1 MRYFFPCLLNV
12 DRIPLSNITNIT
24 ISNGRNNVFR
34 ETTIETYNFN
44 NIPPEIEV
52 LYNGSPLFKG
62 ILLEVDQKPCG
73 KKTLKYKSK
82 ICESINTD
90 IYILPYWYLVRL
102 TSPGIV
108 KKVNDIT
115 GTAVF
120 TKKDA
125 LVEPGTGGKTDP
137 NPFYTF
143 KWENYFFFV
152 DKVSA
157 LNRNFWKDFDPV
169 GQSSSG
175 DSTYKQY
182 FGSLADDE
190 FAYGACFVLYR
201 KMSDGQNEWWTHIAT
216 IYEYRTIRFHT
227 DTKVIVPKGTRYRNV
242 TFNCSGGYGSPP
254 FCIDIIERDIKTTSD
269 LFKMTEL
276 NAVINTQTTSKLF
289 EYIQF
294 PKNSTAVE
302 IIRKYAVNISLKIDK
317 FGKLIGTDLE
327 YIQNTYTL
335 NDSVIFDYTLPEP
348 VITGISFYFTD
359 IDGDTLKKYI
369 RTGRVLTKNCNDEV
383 IRIERNDVDFS
394 NDVWRIAKQKMI
406 DMQKTGR
413 IRTVLIPDLD
423 LYHKI
428 KLRGRVYRVV
438 SFSHKITRNEVFTD
452 IEIAEE
458 LYG

>member
-1 MRYFFPCLLNV
+1 M
-12 DRIPLSNITNIT
+12 
-24 ISNGRNNVFR
+24 
-34 ETTIETYNFN
+34 
-44 NIPPEIEV
+44 
-52 LYNGSPLFKG
+52 
-62 ILLEVDQKPCG
+62 
-73 KKTLKYKSK
+73 
-82 ICESINTD
+82 
-90 IYILPYWYLVRL
+90 
-102 TSPGIV
+102 
-108 KKVNDIT
+108 
-115 GTAVF
+115 
-120 TKKDA
+120 
-125 LVEPGTGGKTDP
+125 GKT
-137 NPFYTF
+137 N
-143 KWENYFFFV
+143 
-152 DKVSA
+152 
-157 LNRNFWKDFDPV
+157 
-169 GQSSSG
+169 
-175 DSTYKQY
+175 
-182 FGSLADDE
+182 
-190 FAYGACFVLYR
+190 
-201 KMSDGQNEWWTHIAT
+201 
-216 IYEYRTIRFHT
+216 
-227 DTKVIVPKGTRYRNV
+227 
-242 TFNCSGGYGSPP
+242 GG
-254 FCIDIIERDIKTTSD
+254 
-269 LFKMTEL
+269 
-276 NAVINTQTTSKLF
+276 KLF